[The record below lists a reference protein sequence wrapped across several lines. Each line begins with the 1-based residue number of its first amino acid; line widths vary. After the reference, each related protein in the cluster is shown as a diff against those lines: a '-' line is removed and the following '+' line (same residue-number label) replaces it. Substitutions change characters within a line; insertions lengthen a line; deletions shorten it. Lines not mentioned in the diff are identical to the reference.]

1 MTTHLTE
8 LLKDSAYR
16 LDQFKPEQI
25 ALLES
30 AISLKEAG
38 KKSAPYVTCIVRG
51 NVFKPHTGTGTKTSV
66 LFIQRWN
73 DDPDPGP
80 CAPRLGA

>member
-25 ALLES
+25 EKLES
-30 AISLKEAG
+30 AISLKESG
-38 KKSAPYVTCIVRG
+38 KKAVPYVSCIVRG
-51 NVFKPHTGTGTKTSV
+51 KPIKLT
-66 LFIQRWN
+66 
-73 DDPDPGP
+73 PGSR
-80 CAPRLGA
+80 AA